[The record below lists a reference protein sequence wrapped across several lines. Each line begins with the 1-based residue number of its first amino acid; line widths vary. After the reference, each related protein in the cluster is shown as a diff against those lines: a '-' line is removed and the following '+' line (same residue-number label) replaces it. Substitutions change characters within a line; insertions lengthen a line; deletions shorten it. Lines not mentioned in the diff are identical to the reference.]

1 MLAALRRAPGFAAK
15 TVERIVV
22 TRRLARRFRER
33 PDHPATNLEEATAA
47 VERVDRIL
55 FLCWGNVCR
64 SPLAEGYLAGR
75 LEATGVGGVSVQSA
89 GLGEVAGRPSP
100 ERAVEA
106 AAAYDVDLSDH
117 RSRLASP
124 AQVEASDVVFV
135 MDYYN
140 YYLLVTRY
148 PEAAGRTF
156 FLGALLGDE
165 ASTTI
170 SDPHG
175 EGREAFDDAY
185 AAIVASVDRLVE
197 SLSGPSGTE

>member
-1 MLAALRRAPGFAAK
+1 MAK
-15 TVERIVV
+15 TVERVVV
-22 TRRLARRFRER
+22 THRLARRLRER
-33 PDHPATNLEEATAA
+33 PDHPATNLEEVTAA
-47 VERVDRIL
+47 VGGVDRIL

-75 LEATGVGGVSVQSA
+75 LEATGIDDVSVQSA
-89 GLGEVAGRPSP
+89 GLGAVADRPSP
-100 ERAVEA
+100 ETAVEA
-106 AAAYDVDLSDH
+106 AAAYDVDIADH
-117 RSRLASP
+117 RSKLACT

-170 SDPHG
+170 PDPHG
-175 EGREAFDDAY
+175 KGREAFDDAY
-185 AAIVASVDRLVE
+185 AAIVDSVDRLVE
-197 SLSGPSGTE
+197 SLSEPSGAE